1 MEKNKKLIVIIF
13 LIILIATLLFIYL
26 NDDKNNITF
35 SLNGADNISI
45 EYGSKFTDPGFIA
58 KDGHNNDISAYVTKT
73 GKVDVYTSGVY
84 KIIYELKYNDNEETL
99 IRIVKVKDIN
109 ISDLEIVL
117 NGDEE
122 VYVYKDSTY
131 NDEGAYIHN
140 TVKDTTFEDGDISIT
155 NNVNTKSTGV
165 YEVNYSFNYNDKV
178 INATRRVVVFDITS
192 NISPE
197 TITPNKVKITLDL
210 GTVKNYSNTK
220 LPNGETILSKNVE
233 YEVDS
238 NGEYDFVVSLLNK
251 QKFTKTV
258 TVENII
264 ANYTCTGEITN
275 NGTKIVVNPL
285 TSDVKQY
292 EWIINNITSKGNS
305 TYTKEKIIKNA
316 SVNLTF
322 NNNEKYKV
330 NCTITDKLTYHF
342 KYDINNTKPYMRC
355 NTYTAQDKVR
365 LDRMLKQVVDDAG
378 YGSRAGV
385 VAAARFL
392 VGGLDYKV
400 PYQGGIYYRKAGLNI
415 GQKNAWGC
423 SGSGLDCYSTVVW
436 ARAQNGLPD
445 DGLYGGTKYRIADA
459 VNNVKVGDYVLTPC
473 NSSSCKNAFKINHIG
488 IVIGI
493 DDKYIYVAENKTAG
507 VDAFV
512 VTRLDKSNLPRSGN
526 LSLVRHVNYPKEG
539 NVTNMWMSE

>member
-1 MEKNKKLIVIIF
+1 MVKNKKLIVIIF
-13 LIILIATLLFIYL
+13 LIILIVTLLFIHFSD
-26 NDDKNNITF
+26 NKNNITF
-35 SLNGADNISI
+35 LLNGEDNILI
-45 EYGSKFTDPGFIA
+45 EYGSKFNDPGFIA
-58 KDGHNNDISAYVTKT
+58 KDGHNNDISSYVTKT

-84 KIIYELKYNDNEETL
+84 KIVYELKYNDKEEAL
-99 IRIVKVKDIN
+99 VRIVKVKDIN

-131 NDEGAYIHN
+131 SDEGAYIHN
-140 TVKDTTFEDGDISIT
+140 IVKDTVFEDGDISIT
-155 NNVNTKSTGV
+155 NNVNTNSTGV
-165 YEVNYSFNYNDKV
+165 YEVNYSFNYNGKV

-192 NISPE
+192 YISPE
-197 TITPNKVKITLDL
+197 TITPNKVKISLDL

-233 YEVDS
+233 YEVDR
-238 NGEYDFVVSLLNK
+238 NGEYDFIVSLINK

-264 ANYTCTGEITN
+264 ANYTCTGQITN
-275 NGTKIVVNPL
+275 NGTKLEVSPL
-285 TSDVKQY
+285 TSEVKGY
-292 EWIINNITSKGNS
+292 EWIINNVTSKGNN

-322 NNNEKYKV
+322 NNNEKYQVK
-330 NCTITDKLTYHF
+330 CTIADKLTYHF

-355 NTYTAQDKVR
+355 NTYTAQDKVKF
-365 LDRMLKQVVDDAG
+365 DQMLKQVVDEAG

-423 SGSGLDCYSTVVW
+423 SGSGLDCYSTVIW
-436 ARAQNGLPD
+436 ARAQNGLPED
-445 DGLYGGTKYRIADA
+445 ALYGGTKYRLADR
-459 VNNVKVGDYVLTPC
+459 VNYIKVGDYVLTPC
-473 NSSSCKNAFKINHIG
+473 TSSTCKNVFKINHIG
-488 IVIGI
+488 IIIGI

-526 LSLVRHVNYPKEG
+526 LSLVKHVNYPKEG
-539 NVTNMWMSE
+539 NITNMWMSE